1 MSASNSA
8 VLSRS
13 QSLVVSSAASGPIV
27 LLGRFLFVLIFVM
40 SGPRHFMSQTIGYA
54 ASQGVPMVSI
64 AVPLSGVLAI
74 AGGLFDS
81 ARLPRENRRLDD
93 RAVSGLYHA
102 HDAQVLDGHRSH
114 NVPDA
119 VSHVYEERVDARCS
133 AARNPTGLWTLEPR
147 LALKMIS

>member
-13 QSLVVSSAASGPIV
+13 QSIVVSSAASGPIV
-27 LLGRFLFVLIFVM
+27 LLGRFSFVLIFVM

-74 AGGLFDS
+74 AGGLS
-81 ARLPRENRRLDD
+81 ILLGY
-93 RAVSGLYHA
+93 RAVSGLHHA
-102 HDAQVLDGHRSH
+102 HDAQVLGGHRSH
-114 NVPDA
+114 DVPDA
-119 VSHVYEERVDARCS
+119 VRHVYEERVDARWR
-133 AARNPTGLWTLEPR
+133 AARNPTGLWILEPR
-147 LALKMIS
+147 LALKMIP